1 MHPNKCSLL
10 EGTSVRQPSSTQ
22 KKPPRRAKILNVD
35 DNTLHR
41 TATSE
46 VLRHAGYDVVEAKTG
61 DEGLRMAR
69 ENPDLILLDV
79 NLPDISGMEV
89 CRQLKSQTQT
99 EHIPVLHISGTFFSE
114 EAVRQGIHN
123 GADGYL
129 RHPVESEQLIHMV
142 NNFVQRRPHYER

>member
-1 MHPNKCSLL
+1 M
-10 EGTSVRQPSSTQ
+10 RQPSSTE
-22 KKPPRRAKILNVD
+22 KTPHLRGKILNVD
-35 DNTLHR
+35 DNTAHR
-41 TATSE
+41 TATSG
-46 VLRHAGYDVVEAKTG
+46 VLRNAGYDVVEAKNG

-79 NLPDISGMEV
+79 NLPDMSGMEV
-89 CRQLKSQTQT
+89 CRQLKSQAQT

-129 RHPVESEQLIHMV
+129 RHPVEPEQLIQMV
-142 NNFVQRRPHYER
+142 DNFLQRRPQFER

>member
-1 MHPNKCSLL
+1 VRPP
-10 EGTSVRQPSSTQ
+10 TSTEKNPT
-22 KKPPRRAKILNVD
+22 RRPKILNVD
-35 DNTLHR
+35 DNTAHR
-41 TATSE
+41 TATSG

-61 DEGLRMAR
+61 DEALRMAR

-89 CRQLKSQTQT
+89 CRQLKSQTKT

-114 EAVRQGIHN
+114 DAVRQGIRN

-129 RHPVESEQLIHMV
+129 RHPVEAEQLIHMV
-142 NNFVQRRPHYER
+142 DSFVHRRAHS